1 LRRRRKMRKA
11 VFLVLF
17 LFPLV
22 IPQNYRKVR
31 VGIQKGLCAHGN
43 ELDDLVNNINADSRF
58 TASVVDDSQIDSVD
72 ELNANF
78 DTIYIG
84 GSGNQGVDN
93 NQLSAAA
100 ATAVTKWVQQGGGLV
115 SSTFI
120 VTALSDGTLS
130 SSLQPVIPV
139 KLDGSATDAFC
150 TRQNNYG
157 ISFTDFTHPVAQDV
171 PSSYFYVNAH
181 CAFSRLGLSPGAT
194 SIASI
199 VDSPSCTELNS
210 VTAPEAVVVMSP
222 GSGRSVYLC
231 MPFCGLDIYF
241 GSRNLWINSNTA
253 AVFKSALW
261 WTANIG
267 PCPPDCLSSAP
278 ESIPTVLL
286 VVIALIVLL
295 AH

>member
-1 LRRRRKMRKA
+1 MKKA
-11 VFLVLF
+11 VFLVLL

-31 VGIQKGLCAHGN
+31 VGIQKGLCAHGL

-58 TASVVDDSQIDSVD
+58 TASVVEDSQIDTVD

-84 GSGNQGVDN
+84 GSGNSGVDN
-93 NQLSAAA
+93 NQLSSAAA
-100 ATAVTKWVQQGGGLV
+100 SAIASWVRQGGGLV

-120 VTALSDGTLS
+120 VTALSDTTLS
-130 SSLQPVIPV
+130 SALQPVIPV
-139 KLDGSATDAFC
+139 KLDASTSDAFC

-157 ISFTDFTHPVAQDV
+157 ISFTDFTHPVAANV

-181 CAFSRLGLSPGAT
+181 CAFSRLGLSSGAT

-199 VDSPSCTELNS
+199 VDATGCADLNS
-210 VTAPEAVVVMSP
+210 VTAPEAIVVMQP
-222 GSGRSVYLC
+222 ESGRSVYLC

-253 AVFKSALW
+253 AAFKSALW

-267 PCPPDCLSSAP
+267 QCPPDCLSSVP

-286 VVIALIVLL
+286 AVIALAVLL
-295 AH
+295 VF